1 MLKAVARV
9 RPFPRLVGALV
20 LVGAITVPVASA
32 SASAAAPRLGS
43 RTLQEGMSGSD
54 VKTLQHDLTQTGF
67 KVPADG
73 SFGPITEKAV
83 KSFERRYK
91 LAVDG
96 VASSAFDTTLRH
108 VRRLDLAAVDT
119 GRGTGGGGLGAPVA
133 TPTPTTPTT
142 TTTVSTGDPTTAI
155 GNPAA
160 PVKPDGGSQ
169 DLGERV
175 LRNGMTGHDVKEL
188 QSYLTLAGFPTS
200 VDGGFGPA
208 TRHQV
213 VLFQQANGLVPAN
226 GVVTYA
232 VAAAIRKTVSTT
244 VTATGASDGGATAT
258 LNSDG
263 TVTAPA
269 GAPQVV
275 QNVIAAANSIIDMPY
290 IYGGG
295 HGSFKDQGYDCS
307 GAVSFALHGGG
318 LISSPEDSSQLETYG
333 QAGPGSDITV
343 YSDPSHAFVVIDGLA
358 FDTAHYG
365 QTTPSGSGPRW
376 LPAADVLANL
386 SDGGN
391 YIERHPTG
399 L

>member
-1 MLKAVARV
+1 VLKAVARV
-9 RPFPRLVGALV
+9 CPFPRLVGALV
-20 LVGAITVPVASA
+20 LAGAITVPAAAASA
-32 SASAAAPRLGS
+32 SAPRLGS

-54 VKTLQHDLTQTGF
+54 VKTLQHDLSQTGF

-73 SFGPITEKAV
+73 SFGPLTEKAV
-83 KSFERRYK
+83 KSFEHRYK
-91 LAVDG
+91 LPVDG
-96 VASSAFDTTLRH
+96 VASSAFDKTLLH

-119 GRGTGGGGLGAPVA
+119 GAGTGGGGLGAPTA
-133 TPTPTTPTT
+133 PTTPTPPTT
-142 TTTVSTGDPTTAI
+142 TTTVSTGDPATAI

-175 LRNGMTGHDVKEL
+175 LHNGMSGHDVKEL

-226 GVVTYA
+226 GVVTFA
-232 VAAAIRKTVSTT
+232 VAMAIRKNVSAT
-244 VTATGASDGGATAT
+244 VTATGASAGGATAT

-269 GAPQVV
+269 GAPVVV
-275 QNVIAAANSIIDMPY
+275 QNVIAAANSIIDKPY

-295 HGSFKDQGYDCS
+295 HGSFNDQGYDCS

-333 QAGPGSDITV
+333 QSGPGSDITV

-365 QTTPSGSGPRW
+365 NTTPTGSGPRW

-391 YIERHPTG
+391 YIERHPAG